1 MVISLFIGLY
11 MGMSN
16 DRVLVS
22 VHSHLG
28 LLGWA
33 TMALTGLIYLAIPPC
48 AATALSRLHFRLHSA
63 GLPLM
68 LLALAAHDY
77 GYGDADPLIGLGGI
91 IVLVSLL
98 LFTANLFSAAAR
110 PEGKNR

>member
-1 MVISLFIGLY
+1 MMISLVIGLY

-28 LLGWA
+28 LLGWT
-33 TMALTGLIYLAIPPC
+33 TMALSGLIYLAIPAC
-48 AATALSRLHFRLHSA
+48 ATTALSRLHFRLHNA

-77 GYGDADPLIGLGGI
+77 GYGDADPVIGLGAI

-98 LFTANLFSAAAR
+98 LFTVNLFVAR
-110 PEGKNR
+110 HEGKNR